1 MIDLNPRH
9 LATVERILAEHAPG
23 LEVRA
28 FGSRATWTARDFSD
42 LDLAIV
48 GESRLDTDVIWRL
61 KEAFSES
68 DLPIRV
74 DVLDWHAISDKF
86 REAIEPDCVEV
97 VAAASKVNW
106 PEVTIGEI
114 AEIVG
119 GSTPSTKDP
128 DNFGGDIPWLTPK
141 DLSGPH
147 DRYIARGE
155 RNLTQQGLDS
165 CSAKLLPAGAV
176 MLSTR
181 APVGYVAIAKNPIA
195 TNQGF
200 RSLIAREGVSA
211 EYLYYWLSVHTEEL
225 ERHASGS
232 TFRELSGSA
241 LKSITLRLPPV
252 GEQWRI
258 ARVLGGLDDK
268 IELNRR
274 MAETLEEMA
283 RVLFRSWFVDF
294 EPVRAK
300 QEGRWRR
307 GQSLP
312 GLPAHLYEAF
322 PDHLEPSELGPIPAG
337 WRVAALG
344 DVVELAG
351 GGTPSTKR
359 AEFWDGG
366 EHCWATPR
374 DLAALTS
381 PVLLSTERKI
391 TDAGLAQI
399 SSSLLSEGTL
409 LMSSRAPIGY
419 LAIACVP
426 VAINQG
432 FIAITA
438 KAGMSNLFMLNWCEM
453 FRERIMT
460 YANGSTFL
468 EISKANFRQVP
479 IVVPDAAVVEAFDTA
494 VRGTI
499 ERLAAHIRESDRLA
513 AQRDALLPRLLAA
526 PLQHPIRA

>member
-1 MIDLNPRH
+1 MDNDFLFYA
-9 LATVERILAEHAPG
+9 LSATV
-23 LEVRA
+23 
-28 FGSRATWTARDFSD
+28 
-42 LDLAIV
+42 
-48 GESRLDTDVIWRL
+48 
-61 KEAFSES
+61 
-68 DLPIRV
+68 
-74 DVLDWHAISDKF
+74 
-86 REAIEPDCVEV
+86 
-97 VAAASKVNW
+97 N
-106 PEVTIGEI
+106 
-114 AEIVG
+114 
-119 GSTPSTKDP
+119 
-128 DNFGGDIPWLTPK
+128 
-141 DLSGPH
+141 
-147 DRYIARGE
+147 
-155 RNLTQQGLDS
+155 
-165 CSAKLLPAGAV
+165 
-176 MLSTR
+176 
-181 APVGYVAIAKNPIA
+181 
-195 TNQGF
+195 
-200 RSLIAREGVSA
+200 
-211 EYLYYWLSVHTEEL
+211 
-225 ERHASGS
+225 HASSLTHGTIFQTITTA
-232 TFRELSGSA
+232 TF
-241 LKSITLRLPPV
+241 KHWNIPLPPV
-252 GEQWRI
+252 GEQRRI

-283 RVLFRSWFVDF
+283 RALFRSWFVDF

-337 WRVAALG
+337 WRVATLG

-359 AEFWDGG
+359 PEFWDGG

-381 PVLLSTERKI
+381 PVLLDTERKI
-391 TDAGLAQI
+391 TDTGLAQI
-399 SSSLLSEGTL
+399 SSGLLSEGTL

-438 KAGMSNLFMLNWCEM
+438 KEGLSNLFMLHWCQM
-453 FRERIMT
+453 FHEQIMT

-479 IVVPDAAVVEAFDTA
+479 IVVPDAAVVEAFGTA
-494 VRGTI
+494 VLGTI

-513 AQRDALLPRLLAA
+513 AQRYALLPRLLAS